1 MKKVHAKEENT
12 ALKIT
17 LDEALKLGQV
27 FVRNRTKPKGPISLT
42 LMHPSGKTAAINI
55 PKTYIPIELTA
66 QVPISLLE
74 QSVDFRAYIN
84 SKVLELV
91 HPNDAKSVLETKEGK
106 AEYNKIFAS
115 KYSETSEK
123 IKSRMEKI
131 PTSGTD
137 GNEED
142 EEKPSDK
149 VIDIL
154 IRNMKPI
161 DTLNEFKSIEEELTD
176 KDFRHIADTT
186 GGKLRRWA
194 LKRLGKKK

>member
-1 MKKVHAKEENT
+1 MKKSIVKESTTKEM
-12 ALKIT
+12 T
-17 LDEALKLGQV
+17 LDEALKLGRV

-84 SKVLELV
+84 SKVIELV
-91 HPNDAKSVLETKEGK
+91 HPDDAKSVLETKEGK

-115 KYSETSEK
+115 KYSETSDK
-123 IKSRMEKI
+123 IKAKMEKI
-131 PTSGTD
+131 ATPGADSD
-137 GNEED
+137 ED
-142 EEKPSDK
+142 EEEKPSDK
-149 VIDIL
+149 VVDIL
-154 IRNMKPI
+154 IRQMKPI

-176 KDFRHIADTT
+176 IDFRHIADTT